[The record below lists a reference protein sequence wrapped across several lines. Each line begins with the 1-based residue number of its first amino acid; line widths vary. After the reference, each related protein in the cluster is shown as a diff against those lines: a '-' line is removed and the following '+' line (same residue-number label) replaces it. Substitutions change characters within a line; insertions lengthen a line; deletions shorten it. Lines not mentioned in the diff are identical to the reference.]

1 MHVRPNT
8 IARACFLI
16 IEQVCSL
23 AERLQEAYMY
33 VAGFSSPSSEAC
45 DKTAPKPYDEALT
58 YDIKRLPSRFRN
70 ITPSYS
76 IMIKLIDST
85 TVLVYVTPV
94 RFKKQWRNKMNSGSR
109 SQIMT

>member
-76 IMIKLIDST
+76 IVIKIN
-85 TVLVYVTPV
+85 
-94 RFKKQWRNKMNSGSR
+94 RFHNSSGLRNSREVQKTMEKQNEFW
-109 SQIMT
+109 